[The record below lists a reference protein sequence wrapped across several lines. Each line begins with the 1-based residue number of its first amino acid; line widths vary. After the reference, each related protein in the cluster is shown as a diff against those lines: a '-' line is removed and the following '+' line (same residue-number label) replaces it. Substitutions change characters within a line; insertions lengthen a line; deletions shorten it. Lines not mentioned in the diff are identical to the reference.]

1 MVNLLL
7 YIYIV
12 PTPLFI
18 FNEYIYGRWVQN
30 TLFTRLSLRLNSS
43 TNFIASNPQT
53 ITIRVF
59 YVCYK
64 VQPFEI
70 LVFQITLTLNPEKKR
85 LDLSNV
91 AAK

>member
-1 MVNLLL
+1 MGAKYVV
-7 YIYIV
+7 YTFEFKV
-12 PTPLFI
+12 
-18 FNEYIYGRWVQN
+18 EQ
-30 TLFTRLSLRLNSS
+30 LNKFHSVK
-43 TNFIASNPQT
+43 PQ
-53 ITIRVF
+53 TIRVF

>member
-53 ITIRVF
+53 IS
-59 YVCYK
+59 CYK

>member
-12 PTPLFI
+12 RTPLFI

-53 ITIRVF
+53 IRVF
-59 YVCYK
+59 YVCYTSK

>member
-53 ITIRVF
+53 IRVF

-64 VQPFEI
+64 LQPFEI

>member
-43 TNFIASNPQT
+43 TNFIASNLQ
-53 ITIRVF
+53 TIRVF

>member
-53 ITIRVF
+53 IGVF

-70 LVFQITLTLNPEKKR
+70 LVFQITLTLNPDKKEIR
-85 LDLSNV
+85 FV
-91 AAK
+91 